1 MTQQLSSAHLKVL
14 AMADEPRPLMRRF
27 LHPSAQTLFLISII
41 TIAASIYFG
50 FPHRHFLIEGSIGE
64 AQIVREGKK
73 LDDYAEYFAKLV
85 YPDRGQKE
93 AMILSDRRDL
103 EVGKKIPVFFQR
115 GDTNK
120 MLVIEVFAP
129 WTRSIWLLTVGL
141 AALGLGF
148 REREKNQKNKDKD
161 ES

>member
-1 MTQQLSSAHLKVL
+1 MNQQVSSVHLKVL
-14 AMADEPRPLMRRF
+14 AMAYEPRPLMRRF

-129 WTRSIWLLTVGL
+129 WTRSIWLLTAGL

-161 ES
+161 EG

>member
-1 MTQQLSSAHLKVL
+1 
-14 AMADEPRPLMRRF
+14 MADEPRPLMRRF

-73 LDDYAEYFAKLV
+73 LEDYAEYFAKLV
-85 YPDRGQKE
+85 YPDPGQKE
-93 AMILSDRRDL
+93 AIILSDRRDL

>member
-1 MTQQLSSAHLKVL
+1 MTQQLSSAQLKVL

-41 TIAASIYFG
+41 TITASIYFG

-73 LDDYAEYFAKLV
+73 LEDYAEYFAKLV
-85 YPDRGQKE
+85 SPDRGQKE
-93 AMILSDRRDL
+93 AIILSDRRDL

-161 ES
+161 KS

>member
-41 TIAASIYFG
+41 TISASIYFG

-73 LDDYAEYFAKLV
+73 LEDYAEYFAKLV

-93 AMILSDRRDL
+93 AIILSDRRDL

-120 MLVIEVFAP
+120 MLIIEVFAP

-161 ES
+161 EG

>member
-1 MTQQLSSAHLKVL
+1 MTQQLSSVHLKVL
-14 AMADEPRPLMRRF
+14 VMANEPRPLMRRF

-73 LDDYAEYFAKLV
+73 LEDYAEYFAKLV

-93 AMILSDRRDL
+93 AIILSDRRDL

-120 MLVIEVFAP
+120 MLIIEVFAP

-161 ES
+161 EG

>member
-73 LDDYAEYFAKLV
+73 LEDYAEYFAKLV

-93 AMILSDRRDL
+93 AIILSDRRDL

-161 ES
+161 KS

>member
-1 MTQQLSSAHLKVL
+1 
-14 AMADEPRPLMRRF
+14 MADEPRPLMHRF
-27 LHPSAQTLFLISII
+27 LHPSAQTLFLVSVI

-50 FPHRHFLIEGSIGE
+50 FPHRRFLIEGSIGE

-129 WTRSIWLLTVGL
+129 WTRSIWLLTAGL

>member
-1 MTQQLSSAHLKVL
+1 
-14 AMADEPRPLMRRF
+14 MADEPRPLMHRF
-27 LHPSAQTLFLISII
+27 LHPSAQTLFLVSVI

-50 FPHRHFLIEGSIGE
+50 FPHRRFLIEGSIGE

-73 LDDYAEYFAKLV
+73 LEDYAEYFAKLV

-129 WTRSIWLLTVGL
+129 WTRSIWLLTAGL

>member
-1 MTQQLSSAHLKVL
+1 MNQQVSSVHLKVL
-14 AMADEPRPLMRRF
+14 AMAYEPRPLMHRF

-50 FPHRHFLIEGSIGE
+50 FPHRRFLIEGSIGE

-73 LDDYAEYFAKLV
+73 LEDYAEYFAKLV

-115 GDTNK
+115 DDTNK

-129 WTRSIWLLTVGL
+129 WTRSIWLLTAGL

-161 ES
+161 DS

>member
-73 LDDYAEYFAKLV
+73 LEDYAEYFAKLV

-93 AMILSDRRDL
+93 AIILSDRRDL

>member
-1 MTQQLSSAHLKVL
+1 
-14 AMADEPRPLMRRF
+14 MANEPRPLMRRF

-73 LDDYAEYFAKLV
+73 LEDYAEYFAKLV

-93 AMILSDRRDL
+93 AIILSDRRDL

-120 MLVIEVFAP
+120 MLIIEVFAP
-129 WTRSIWLLTVGL
+129 WTRSIWLLTAGL

>member
-1 MTQQLSSAHLKVL
+1 
-14 AMADEPRPLMRRF
+14 MADEPRPLMRRF

-73 LDDYAEYFAKLV
+73 LEDYAEYFAKLV

-93 AMILSDRRDL
+93 AIILSDRRDL

-120 MLVIEVFAP
+120 MLIIEVFAP

-161 ES
+161 EG

>member
-14 AMADEPRPLMRRF
+14 AMADEPRPLMHRF
-27 LHPSAQTLFLISII
+27 LHPSAQTLFLVSVI

-73 LDDYAEYFAKLV
+73 LEDYAEYFAKLV

-93 AMILSDRRDL
+93 AIILSDRRDL

-129 WTRSIWLLTVGL
+129 WTRSIWLLTAGL

>member
-73 LDDYAEYFAKLV
+73 LEDYAEYFAKLV

-93 AMILSDRRDL
+93 AIILSDRRDL

-129 WTRSIWLLTVGL
+129 WTRSIWLLTAGL

-148 REREKNQKNKDKD
+148 REREKNQKNKDTD

>member
-1 MTQQLSSAHLKVL
+1 MTQQLSSAQRKVL

-50 FPHRHFLIEGSIGE
+50 FPHRRFLIEGSIGE

-73 LDDYAEYFAKLV
+73 LEDYAEYFAKLV

-93 AMILSDRRDL
+93 AIILSDRRDL

-148 REREKNQKNKDKD
+148 REREKNQKNKDTD

>member
-1 MTQQLSSAHLKVL
+1 MVFH
-14 AMADEPRPLMRRF
+14 RR
-27 LHPSAQTLFLISII
+27 
-41 TIAASIYFG
+41 
-50 FPHRHFLIEGSIGE
+50 FLIEGSIGE
-64 AQIVREGKK
+64 AKIVREGKK

-85 YPDRGQKE
+85 YSDRGQKE

-115 GDTNK
+115 CDTNK

>member
-73 LDDYAEYFAKLV
+73 LEDYAEYFAKLV

-93 AMILSDRRDL
+93 AIILSDRRDL
-103 EVGKKIPVFFQR
+103 KVGKKIPVFFQR

-148 REREKNQKNKDKD
+148 REREKNQKNKDTD

>member
-1 MTQQLSSAHLKVL
+1 MTQQLSSAQLKVL

-73 LDDYAEYFAKLV
+73 LEDYAEYFAKLV

-93 AMILSDRRDL
+93 AIILSDRRDL

-161 ES
+161 EG